1 MTDAGGIRHD
11 EGEAKMPTDFADMTL
26 EEMQAAGAAGV
37 AERRRLFEET
47 PDRKAAEEAELERL
61 VDLVEDIAWETRM
74 RRFAV
79 IPAKKIVA
87 TLCSAICIQLGFEVY
102 TDIDGALSIDVD
114 PDAEDEDASQWRSAH
129 RLSVTLRA
137 PSLAMAELRQLGGIG
152 SPTAYFTIDAPWV
165 IPALLSKV
173 KIVGPVLEPAAGAGH
188 LVRELRRG
196 YGLEV
201 IASDLHAYEEPLIPD
216 IVICDLR
223 SLALNGFQ
231 WVITNLPYQEQD
243 KLAAHLV
250 ALGAR
255 EGCSIALLTRAEWI
269 VAGSLTSPRHISTL
283 PIPALFAKGRAASA
297 LAIRLPAFRTCCQG
311 IAISLISAVR
321 PTATSAV
328 VILDVRLTAIPA
340 VR

>member
-1 MTDAGGIRHD
+1 MAQRASPVSDAARSVARHGGT
-11 EGEAKMPTDFADMTL
+11 APT
-26 EEMQAAGAAGV
+26 
-37 AERRRLFEET
+37 RWNRLT
-47 PDRKAAEEAELERL
+47 N
-61 VDLVEDIAWETRM
+61 
-74 RRFAV
+74 
-79 IPAKKIVA
+79 
-87 TLCSAICIQLGFEVY
+87 G
-102 TDIDGALSIDVD
+102 
-114 PDAEDEDASQWRSAH
+114 
-129 RLSVTLRA
+129 
-137 PSLAMAELRQLGGIG
+137 
-152 SPTAYFTIDAPWV
+152 AYFTIDAPWV

-188 LVRELRRG
+188 LVRKLRRG